1 MALVSGRAVIVRIA
15 LRAVITARS
24 ALGRRIGITFIML
37 LLQCFLDNTTT
48 TMYLQKE
55 RKDLKQL
62 ETHKLKLE
70 NNRTNYSENFW
81 HLIS

>member
-1 MALVSGRAVIVRIA
+1 
-15 LRAVITARS
+15 
-24 ALGRRIGITFIML
+24 
-37 LLQCFLDNTTT
+37 
-48 TMYLQKE
+48 MYLQKE